1 MSETIHP
8 PFVRQLQSAFEQG
21 DPLAK
26 TKLEE
31 QTNVRVLQEQFKAI
45 LAGDF
50 AALGG
55 TLAEDAELEI
65 LGPPG
70 VPFLGRWQGRQQ
82 LRDTIARNF
91 GMVQDQQPEILTV
104 VAQGDTVVVTG
115 RERGRFRPSGRPY
128 DVHWVQF
135 HTYRG
140 GKTTRIREWIVD
152 TEPGADSDTITP

>member
-1 MSETIHP
+1 MSETMHP
-8 PFVRQLQSAFEQG
+8 PFVRQLQTAFEQG

-26 TKLEE
+26 TKQEE
-31 QTNVRVLQEQFKAI
+31 QNNVKVLQEQFKAI
-45 LAGDF
+45 TAGDF
-50 AALGG
+50 AALAALL
-55 TLAEDAELEI
+55 TEDAELEI
-65 LGPPG
+65 LGPPS

-91 GMVQDQQPEILTV
+91 ALIEDQRPEILTV

-115 RERGRFRPSGRPY
+115 RERGRFRSSGRPY

-140 GKTTRIREWIVD
+140 GKTVRIREWIVD
-152 TEPGADSDTITP
+152 TEPGSDSDTITP